1 MSRRDSEPGLSA
13 ALRGR
18 RSQIL
23 AGMVL
28 GGLALGLALWGV
40 PLADVGAALAEADL
54 LWLGP
59 PAVIFLVQQLLR
71 AWRQALI
78 VQARH
83 PAHTLRSSL
92 SVLCISFLFINTL
105 PARLG
110 EVVRPLLLL
119 ERDGVSMG
127 AGFAAVFLE
136 RAIDLCAMLA
146 MIALVAW
153 LVPVPSHTLVVQG
166 TEVDWVHLGRVA
178 AGTAMPLL
186 LGSLAAVVL
195 GGRPLLRR
203 LRAAEG
209 HLPSPLA
216 RVAGLILGFG
226 EAFVD
231 GLDAVRQP
239 GRLVGILG
247 LTVATWTL
255 TGLMYPAL
263 ARAFGIESS
272 IGFGEGVGV
281 LSITMLGMA
290 VPAAP
295 GFAGT
300 YEAFVRGGLALFGVS
315 GVSGGVNLDAT
326 AVAFA
331 LTMHWWIFAVQ
342 ASTAV
347 FFLAVDRIDVR
358 RLLGALSQTPGAPAP
373 AQPASGSE
381 SESKASAEAEAE
393 AEGR

>member
-1 MSRRDSEPGLSA
+1 MSGQDSLGAVLRARSKPIVLGLA
-13 ALRGR
+13 
-18 RSQIL
+18 
-23 AGMVL
+23 L

-40 PLADVGAALAEADL
+40 PLTAVGGALADAQL
-54 LWLGP
+54 AWLIP
-59 PAVIFLVQQLLR
+59 PALIFLVQQAIR

-78 VQARH
+78 LQARH
-83 PAHTLRSSL
+83 PGHTFRTSL

-119 ERDGVSMG
+119 ERDEIPMG

-136 RAIDLCAMLA
+136 RAIDLCAMLV
-146 MIALVAW
+146 MIAGVAW

-166 TEVDWVHLGRVA
+166 TEIDWVRLGRVA

-186 LGSLAAVVL
+186 LGGLLGVVV

-203 LRAAEG
+203 LRRLESR
-209 HLPSPLA
+209 LPPAIS
-216 RVAGLILGFG
+216 RFSGLVLGFG

-239 GRLVGILG
+239 GRLAGILG
-247 LTVATWTL
+247 LTVATWGL

-263 ARAFGIESS
+263 ARAFGIGGW

-300 YEAFVRGGLALFGVS
+300 YEAFVRGGLALFGVAGEQ
-315 GVSGGVNLDAT
+315 GVLNLDAT

-331 LTMHWWIFAVQ
+331 LTMHWWIFVVQ
-342 ASTAV
+342 AATAV
-347 FFLAVDRIDVR
+347 FFLAVDRVDVR
-358 RLLGALSQTPGAPAP
+358 GLMASLGRTLSPGPE
-373 AQPASGSE
+373 AQPAPS
-381 SESKASAEAEAE
+381 ASSRDAQ
-393 AEGR
+393 GR

>member
-1 MSRRDSEPGLSA
+1 MSTPDTSQGLGR
-13 ALRGR
+13 ALRS
-18 RSQIL
+18 RSKQIAL
-23 AGMVL
+23 GLVM

-40 PLADVGAALAEADL
+40 PLAEVGEALAQAEL
-54 LWLGP
+54 LWLLP
-59 PAVIFLVQQLLR
+59 PALMFLVQQALR

-83 PAHTLRSSL
+83 PDHSFRTSL

-119 ERDGVSMG
+119 ERDGIPMG
-127 AGFAAVFLE
+127 TGFAAVFLE
-136 RAIDLCAMLA
+136 RAIDLCAMLV

-153 LVPVPSHTLVVQG
+153 MVPVPSHTLVVQG
-166 TEVDWVHLGRVA
+166 TEIDWVRLGRVA
-178 AGTAMPLL
+178 AGTAMPVL
-186 LGSLAAVVL
+186 LGGLLVVVL

-203 LRAAEG
+203 LRAVESR
-209 HLPSPLA
+209 LPASLS
-216 RVAGLILGFG
+216 RVSGLVLGFG
-226 EAFVD
+226 ESFVD

-239 GRLVGILG
+239 WRLAGILG
-247 LTVATWTL
+247 LTTATWAL

-263 ARAFGIESS
+263 ARAFGIEGF

-300 YEAFVRGGLALFGVS
+300 YEAFVRGGLALFGVA
-315 GVSGGVNLDAT
+315 GGDGGVNLDAI

-331 LTMHWWIFAVQ
+331 LTMHWWIFVVQ

-358 RLLGALSQTPGAPAP
+358 RLLGAVSRTLSAPGG
-373 AQPASGSE
+373 AQPSDAS
-381 SESKASAEAEAE
+381 
-393 AEGR
+393 

>member
-1 MSRRDSEPGLSA
+1 
-13 ALRGR
+13 
-18 RSQIL
+18 
-23 AGMVL
+23 
-28 GGLALGLALWGV
+28 
-40 PLADVGAALAEADL
+40 
-54 LWLGP
+54 
-59 PAVIFLVQQLLR
+59 
-71 AWRQALI
+71 
-78 VQARH
+78 
-83 PAHTLRSSL
+83 
-92 SVLCISFLFINTL
+92 
-105 PARLG
+105 
-110 EVVRPLLLL
+110 
-119 ERDGVSMG
+119 
-127 AGFAAVFLE
+127 VFLE
-136 RAIDLCAMLA
+136 RAIDLCAMLV

-166 TEVDWVHLGRVA
+166 TEIDWVRLGRVA

-186 LGSLAAVVL
+186 LGGLAAVVL

-203 LRAAEG
+203 IRSLEG
-209 HLPSPLA
+209 RLPGPLS
-216 RVAGLILGFG
+216 RVAALVLGFG

-239 GRLVGILG
+239 GRLAGILG

-263 ARAFGIESS
+263 ARAFGIEAS

-315 GVSGGVNLDAT
+315 GTAAGVNLDAT

-342 ASTAV
+342 ASTAA

-358 RLLGALSQTPGAPAP
+358 RLLGAVSETLGAPP
-373 AQPASGSE
+373 SAQPASGSG
-381 SESKASAEAEAE
+381 SEAPRPDGS
-393 AEGR
+393 EGR

>member
-1 MSRRDSEPGLSA
+1 MTHPPEESGFA
-13 ALRGR
+13 QVLRGR
-18 RSQIL
+18 SRQIAL
-23 AGMVL
+23 
-28 GGLALGLALWGV
+28 GLALGSVALVLALWGV
-40 PLADVGAALAEADL
+40 PLGSVAEALSSADL
-54 LWLGP
+54 AWLVP
-59 PAVIFLVQQLLR
+59 PALMFLLQQLRR

-83 PAHTLRSSL
+83 PEHTLRTSL

-119 ERDGVSMG
+119 ERDGVPMG
-127 AGFAAVFLE
+127 TGFAAVFLE
-136 RAIDLCAMLA
+136 RAIDLCAMLV

-166 TEVDWVHLGRVA
+166 TEIDWVHLGRVA
-178 AGTAMPLL
+178 AGTAVPVL
-186 LGSLAAVVL
+186 LGGLLAVVL

-203 LRAAEG
+203 LRGVEQR
-209 HLPSPLA
+209 LPPPLSRIA
-216 RVAGLILGFG
+216 MLVLGFG
-226 EAFVD
+226 ESFVD

-239 GRLVGILG
+239 GRLAGILG
-247 LTVATWTL
+247 LTTTTWAL

-263 ARAFGIESS
+263 ARAFGIEQA

-300 YEAFVRGGLALFGVS
+300 YEAFVRGGLALFGVAGNDGS
-315 GVSGGVNLDAT
+315 VNLDAI
-326 AVAFA
+326 AVAYA
-331 LTMHWWIFAVQ
+331 LTMHWWIFVVQ

-347 FFLAVDRIDVR
+347 FFLMVDRIDVR
-358 RLLGALSQTPGAPAP
+358 RLLGAVSSTLGSATRAQSSAEGAPSDGAGP
-373 AQPASGSE
+373 D
-381 SESKASAEAEAE
+381 
-393 AEGR
+393 GR

>member
-1 MSRRDSEPGLSA
+1 MNDTAPGGDAGLGA
-13 ALRGR
+13 ALRS
-18 RSQIL
+18 RSKQIL
-23 AGMVL
+23 LGLVM

-40 PLADVGAALAEADL
+40 PLAEVGEALAQAELVWL
-54 LWLGP
+54 LP
-59 PAVIFLVQQLLR
+59 PALIFLVQQALR

-83 PAHTLRSSL
+83 PEHTFRTSL

-119 ERDGVSMG
+119 ERDGIPMG
-127 AGFAAVFLE
+127 TGFAAVFLE
-136 RAIDLCAMLA
+136 RAIDLCAMLV

-166 TEVDWVHLGRVA
+166 TEIDWVRLGRVA
-178 AGTAMPLL
+178 AGTAMPVL
-186 LGSLAAVVL
+186 LGGLVVVVL

-203 LRAAEG
+203 LRGIEAR
-209 HLPSPLA
+209 LPASLA
-216 RVAGLILGFG
+216 RISGLVLGFG
-226 EAFVD
+226 ESFVD

-239 GRLVGILG
+239 GRLAGILG
-247 LTVATWTL
+247 LTTATWAL

-263 ARAFGIESS
+263 ARAFGIEGF

-300 YEAFVRGGLALFGVS
+300 YEAFVRGGLALFGVA
-315 GVSGGVNLDAT
+315 GADGAVNLDAT

-331 LTMHWWIFAVQ
+331 LTMHWWIFVVQ

-358 RLLGALSQTPGAPAP
+358 RLMGAVSRTLSAPAA
-373 AQPASGSE
+373 AQPSE
-381 SESKASAEAEAE
+381 P
-393 AEGR
+393 EGAGR

>member
-1 MSRRDSEPGLSA
+1 MSEPEADGLGAVMRARS
-13 ALRGR
+13 
-18 RSQIL
+18 SQIAL
-23 AGMVL
+23 GLLL

-40 PLADVGAALAEADL
+40 PLAEVGGALARADL
-54 LWLGP
+54 VWLLP
-59 PAVIFLVQQLLR
+59 PAVIFLVQQLIR

-78 VQARH
+78 LQARH
-83 PAHTLRSSL
+83 PQHRFRTSL

-119 ERDGVSMG
+119 ERDDIPMG

-136 RAIDLCAMLA
+136 RAIDLCAMLV

-166 TEVDWVHLGRVA
+166 TEIHWVQLGRVA
-178 AGTAMPLL
+178 AGTAMPVL
-186 LGSLAAVVL
+186 LGGLIVVVL

-203 LRAAEG
+203 LRSVESR
-209 HLPSPLA
+209 LPGSLA
-216 RVAGLILGFG
+216 RISGLVLGFG

-239 GRLVGILG
+239 GRLAGILG
-247 LTVATWTL
+247 LTTATWAL
-255 TGLMYPAL
+255 TALMYPAL
-263 ARAFGIESS
+263 ARAFGIEGFL
-272 IGFGEGVGV
+272 GFGEGVGV

-300 YEAFVRGGLALFGVS
+300 YEAFVRGGLALFGVA
-315 GVSGGVNLDAT
+315 GDDGGVNLDAV

-331 LTMHWWIFAVQ
+331 LTMHWWIFVVQ
-342 ASTAV
+342 ASTAI

-358 RLLGALSQTPGAPAP
+358 RLLQAVGRTLSPAPAP
-373 AQPASGSE
+373 QPSLGPDDAD
-381 SESKASAEAEAE
+381 
-393 AEGR
+393 R